1 MKILVTTYIVFW
13 ITRWNLSKGHI
24 SDNCTGLY
32 MYIVLLSNFV
42 YYLYLMCVLL
52 LVLQFPGSTK
62 RRIKL
67 CEVQAGC
74 CQL

>member
-32 MYIVLLSNFV
+32 MCIVLLSNFV
-42 YYLYLMCVLL
+42 YYLYLMCVVL
-52 LVLQFPGSTK
+52 LVLQFHGLNET
-62 RRIKL
+62 
-67 CEVQAGC
+67 
-74 CQL
+74 